1 LKVDWGSIGL
11 KELAALVSEQLR
23 MGGVE
28 VLLVGG
34 SCVSLYTENR
44 YLSYDLDFITHSSL
58 RAIEPL
64 LGKIGFRRKSTRHF
78 SRNDCPFFV
87 EFVAPPAA
95 IGNEPVRE
103 KAILQTKFGKI
114 VMLTPT
120 DSVKDRL
127 AAWYHWKDPQSLEQA
142 LLVAA
147 AQNVAL
153 TEVRRWSTREGFKEG
168 YRTFEKRLQ
177 NSAPERGDR
186 QNHPGSGS

>member
-1 LKVDWGSIGL
+1 MKVDWGSIGL

-58 RAIEPL
+58 REIEPL
-64 LGKIGFRRKSTRHF
+64 LADIGFQRKSTRHF
-78 SRNDCPFFV
+78 SRGDCPFFV
-87 EFVAPPAA
+87 EFVSPPAA

-103 KAILQTKFGKI
+103 KAILQTKSGRI

-127 AAWYHWKDPQSLEQA
+127 AAWYHWKDPQCLEQA

-147 AQNVAL
+147 AQKVELA
-153 TEVRRWSTREGFKEG
+153 EVRRWSAREGFKEAYG
-168 YRTFEKRLQ
+168 TFEKRLKK
-177 NSAPERGDR
+177 
-186 QNHPGSGS
+186 

>member
-1 LKVDWGSIGL
+1 MKVDWGSIDL
-11 KELAALVSEQLR
+11 KELAAVVPEQLR
-23 MGGVE
+23 KGGVE
-28 VLLVGG
+28 VLLVGE

-58 RAIEPL
+58 REIEPR
-64 LGKIGFRRKSTRHF
+64 LGKIGFQRKSTRHF
-78 SRNDCPFFV
+78 SRDDCPFFI

-103 KAILQTKFGKI
+103 KAILQTKSGRI

-120 DSVKDRL
+120 DCVKDRL

-147 AQNVAL
+147 SQKVKL
-153 TEVRRWSTREGFKEG
+153 TEVRRWSAREGFKER
-168 YRTFEKRLQ
+168 YRTFEKRLKI
-177 NSAPERGDR
+177 SASHRGERR
-186 QNHPGSGS
+186 NHPGSLT

>member
-1 LKVDWGSIGL
+1 MNVDWGSIAL
-11 KELAALVSEQLR
+11 KEFAAVVSEHLR
-23 MGGVE
+23 KGGVE

-58 RAIEPL
+58 RIIEPL
-64 LGKIGFRRKSTRHF
+64 LGKIGFRRKSSRHF
-78 SRNDCPFFV
+78 SRDDCPFFV

-95 IGNEPVRE
+95 IGSEPVRE
-103 KAILQTKFGKI
+103 KAILQTKSGRI

-147 AQNVAL
+147 SQKVELA
-153 TEVRRWSTREGFKEG
+153 EVRRWSAREGFKAA
-168 YRTFEKRLQ
+168 YRTFEKRLKK
-177 NSAPERGDR
+177 AAL
-186 QNHPGSGS
+186 PGSRCWLPPSGT